1 MNFCLRAGKH
11 GGWLGNVHF
20 DIGRS
25 VYVRMHDGMHVCM
38 YALRS
43 VNSEMSSTYETA
55 HTIFTFRSAHARP
68 QPSALTMPAT
78 VRVLAQPS
86 REARWRGRLAASAL
100 AAGSQQQAGR
110 QQQAARR
117 GGSRGQEGTHAS
129 AGPSA
134 GAPSRHTLWSS
145 VFLLRLA
152 PSLPGPH
159 GVSHHSRWLLRY
171 MGEVTGGPARVT
183 AQRRPH
189 QSRREAGRVIVA
201 SGTAARTCELRV
213 RLGCRVTRFGR
224 FAPPATLAVRKKFQ
238 VPRRRLN
245 GFWQVAS
252 GRASPGVRA
261 ARWRTLRN

>member
-1 MNFCLRAGKH
+1 MHVCTQVH
-11 GGWLGNVHF
+11 ELGNV
-20 DIGRS
+20 
-25 VYVRMHDGMHVCM
+25 VYIRD
-38 YALRS
+38 
-43 VNSEMSSTYETA
+43 ETA
-55 HTIFTFRSAHARP
+55 HTICTFRSAHARP

-78 VRVLAQPS
+78 VRVLAQLS

-110 QQQAARR
+110 QQQAGSRQQAARR
-117 GGSRGQEGTHAS
+117 GGARGQEGTHAS

-134 GAPSRHTLWSS
+134 GAPLRHTLWSS

-189 QSRREAGRVIVA
+189 QSRREAGRVIDA
-201 SGTAARTCELRV
+201 SGTAART
-213 RLGCRVTRFGR
+213 
-224 FAPPATLAVRKKFQ
+224 
-238 VPRRRLN
+238 
-245 GFWQVAS
+245 
-252 GRASPGVRA
+252 
-261 ARWRTLRN
+261 

>member
-1 MNFCLRAGKH
+1 
-11 GGWLGNVHF
+11 
-20 DIGRS
+20 
-25 VYVRMHDGMHVCM
+25 M
-38 YALRS
+38 YIRD
-43 VNSEMSSTYETA
+43 ETA
-55 HTIFTFRSAHARP
+55 HTICTFRSAHARP

-134 GAPSRHTLWSS
+134 GAPLRHTLWSS

-189 QSRREAGRVIVA
+189 QSRREAGRVIDA
-201 SGTAARTCELRV
+201 SGTAARTCAPCPARMPSNPIWPVRSSRHAWIEKNFKFDEL
-213 RLGCRVTRFGR
+213 
-224 FAPPATLAVRKKFQ
+224 
-238 VPRRRLN
+238 RLN